1 MVWQGILGIFV
12 FLGVAWL
19 FSENRSGVKKR
30 DITLGLA
37 LQIGLAI
44 IITQFPLIRNAF
56 ESLSKGVEVLK
67 HSTQV
72 GTQFVFGYLGGGAVP
87 FSVIP
92 DSGSSTFIFA
102 LQALPTIMV
111 VSALSMLL
119 FHWGILPAIVR
130 VFSKALQ
137 RTLRIGGALGVVAAS
152 KVFLG
157 NLEAPLLVRPYLK
170 NFSRCELFTV
180 MTCGMATTAASVMAL
195 YTSILEGTISNPIA
209 HILTASIISI
219 PAAITLSRILIP
231 HEGEM
236 TSGSLV
242 APYRFS
248 NWMDAISR
256 GTSDGLTIFLHVMAM
271 LIVVLA
277 LVSLLNALLAI
288 LPNFGGEAITMQ
300 RILGYV
306 MAPVTWLM
314 GIPWAEAPTAG
325 KLLGTKTVLNEVVA
339 FLELSKI
346 PRSELSAHSALIM
359 TYALCGF
366 ANFSA
371 IGIII
376 GGIGSM
382 VPERRD
388 EIVALGIK
396 SVFAGTLATCMS
408 GTIIGILTHLSGE
421 LLK

>member
-1 MVWQGILGIFV
+1 MIWQGVLGIFV
-12 FLGVAWL
+12 FLGIAWL
-19 FSENRSGVKKR
+19 FSESRSRVKKR
-30 DITLGLA
+30 DIVLGLA

-87 FSVIP
+87 FAVLP
-92 DSGSSTFIFA
+92 DSGAGTFIFA

-119 FHWGILPAIVR
+119 FHWGVLPAVVR
-130 VFSKALQ
+130 VFSNVLQ

-219 PAAITLSRILIP
+219 PAAITLSQILIP

-248 NWMDAISR
+248 NWMDAVTR

-346 PRSELSAHSALIM
+346 PRTELSAHSALIM